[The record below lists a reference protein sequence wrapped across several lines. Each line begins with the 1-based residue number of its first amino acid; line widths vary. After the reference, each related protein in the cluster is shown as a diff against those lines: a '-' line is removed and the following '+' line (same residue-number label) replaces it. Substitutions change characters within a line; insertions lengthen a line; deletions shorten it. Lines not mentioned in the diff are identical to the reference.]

1 MKAKC
6 VLIVTLCILFSSIAP
21 PIGLSAS
28 AEKYPQRPIEVIVTF
43 PPGGPNDIGT
53 RAINEKL
60 SQKLGVPVLVI
71 NKPGAGGVLG
81 SSTVARARKDGYT
94 LLSTSTPS
102 MISMPVIEPK
112 NVDYDPRRDFEPLGR
127 YGYLI
132 AVILVRNDS
141 PFRSFEDLSEF
152 TKKNPGKLSCGIVQG
167 VGLVPHL
174 VSETLRS
181 SGLKIEVITAKGVPQ
196 NTSFL
201 LGGHVDLTIDSLA
214 ATAGFLL
221 DGKLRALAVVLEK
234 RLPDFP
240 DIPTLAEKG
249 YPQATFVFW
258 AGYFAPAG
266 IPQKVKNTLVPALKQ
281 AMMDPEVVEKLK
293 KLQFLPEYGAPELLR
308 KEIVEQQRTIRDAAT
323 RIGIIQG
330 AQK

>member
-1 MKAKC
+1 MKAKSA
-6 VLIVTLCILFSSIAP
+6 LIVALCILLSSIP
-21 PIGLSAS
+21 LSAS
-28 AEKYPQRPIEVIVTF
+28 AQNYPQRPIEVVVTF

-53 RAINEKL
+53 RAINDKL

-102 MISMPVIEPK
+102 MISMPVIEPQS
-112 NVDYDPRRDFEPLGR
+112 VDYDPTKDFEPLGR
-127 YGYLI
+127 YGFLI
-132 AVILVRNDS
+132 AVILVRNES
-141 PFRSFEDLSEF
+141 PFRTFEDLSEF
-152 TKKNPGKLSCGIVQG
+152 AKKNPGKLSCGIVQG

-181 SGLKIEVITAKGVPQ
+181 SGLNMEVITAKGVPQ

-201 LGGHVDLTIDSLA
+201 LGGHVDLTVDSLA
-214 ATAGFLL
+214 ATAGFIL

-240 DIPTLAEKG
+240 DVPTLAEKG

-266 IPQKVKNTLVPALKQ
+266 IPQEAKNRLVPALKE
-281 AMMDPEVVEKLK
+281 AMMHPEVVDKLK
-293 KLQFLPEYGAPELLR
+293 KLQFLPEYGAPEYLR
-308 KEIVEQQRTIRDAAT
+308 KEIVDQQKTIRDVAT
-323 RIGIIQG
+323 KAGIIQG
-330 AQK
+330 PQK